1 MDLKK
6 AALTANLSKIAYSDQ
21 QASRDQ
27 IINLGYGEFAWFDN
41 EGTQAFACRKSNAN
55 DIFIV
60 FRGTEP
66 NQMKD
71 ILADAKAWRKPARE
85 KGLVHFGFAQAIDKV
100 YDNIVHWINE
110 QKLDGERNITCTG
123 HSLGAALATIMAS
136 RLDANELYTFGSPRI
151 GNRDFV
157 KEMNKDGIK
166 HYRFVNNN
174 DIVTKV
180 PFALMMYRHCGE
192 LCYINYH
199 GNTRKM
205 TTWQRIK
212 DQFRGIMRAW
222 QKGEP
227 FDGARDHSIS
237 AYEKKLKNV
246 CLQSKD

>member
-1 MDLKK
+1 MELKK
-6 AALTANLSKIAYSDQ
+6 AALMANFSKIAYSDQ
-21 QASRDQ
+21 QSCRDQ
-27 IINLGYGEFAWFDN
+27 LINLGYGEFAWFDN

-180 PFALMMYRHCGE
+180 PFPIRFVHHGE
-192 LCYINYH
+192 LVYINH
-199 GNTRKM
+199 FGNIRKM
-205 TTWQRIK
+205 SPWQRFK
-212 DQFRGIMRAW
+212 DQWRGRMRALS
-222 QKGEP
+222 KGQP
-227 FDGARDHSIS
+227 FDGVFDHSIDL
-237 AYEKKLKNV
+237 YHKKVENV
-246 CLQSKD
+246 FIQSPK

>member
-1 MDLKK
+1 MELKK
-6 AALTANLSKIAYSDQ
+6 AALMANFSKIAYSDQ
-21 QASRDQ
+21 QSCRDQ
-27 IINLGYGEFAWFDN
+27 LINLGYGEVAWFDN

-71 ILADAKAWRKPARE
+71 ILADVKAWRKPARE
-85 KGLVHFGFAQAIDKV
+85 KGLIHFGFAQAIDKV

-157 KEMNKDGIK
+157 KEMKNDGIK

-174 DIVTKV
+174 DVVTKV
-180 PFALMMYRHCGE
+180 PFPIRFVHHGE
-192 LCYINYH
+192 LVYINH
-199 GNTRKM
+199 FGNIRKM
-205 TTWQRIK
+205 SPWQRFK
-212 DQFRGIMRAW
+212 DQWRGRMRALS
-222 QKGEP
+222 KGQP
-227 FDGARDHSIS
+227 FDGVFDHSV
-237 AYEKKLKNV
+237 EKYYNKVENV
-246 CLQSKD
+246 FIQSPK